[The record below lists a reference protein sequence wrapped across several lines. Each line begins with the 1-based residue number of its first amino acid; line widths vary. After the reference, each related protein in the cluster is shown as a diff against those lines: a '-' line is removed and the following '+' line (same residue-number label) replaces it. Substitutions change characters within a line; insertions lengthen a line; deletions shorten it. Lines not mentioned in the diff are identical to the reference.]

1 MKYPPRRGRAAPIA
15 AVRPSA
21 APTPVAPQAGTTGPP
36 RLTPQ
41 QAAML
46 PTGARFVGL
55 DGLPRVRR

>member
-15 AVRPSA
+15 VVRPPA
-21 APTPVAPQAGTTGPP
+21 APQTQAGTAGPP

-46 PTGARFVGL
+46 PSGTRFVGV
-55 DGLPRVRR
+55 DGLPRIRR

>member
-15 AVRPSA
+15 AARPIA
-21 APTPVAPQAGTTGPP
+21 APQTQARPAGPP

-46 PTGARFVGL
+46 PSGARFVGV
-55 DGLPRVRR
+55 DGLPRIRR